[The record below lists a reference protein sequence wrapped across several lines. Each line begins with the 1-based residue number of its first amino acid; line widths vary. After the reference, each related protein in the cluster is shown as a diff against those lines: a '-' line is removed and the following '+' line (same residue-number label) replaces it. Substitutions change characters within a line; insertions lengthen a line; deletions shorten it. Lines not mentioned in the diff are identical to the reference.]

1 MADIADIGK
10 LALAVSGTAF
20 SLVGVVA
27 SVSWAVGKFTQK
39 IEQKNELLEAQ
50 RAQVDRLSLK
60 HDEGMAELRSRCAML
75 EKTVDTEKALRK
87 QEQQHSAQLEARVAY
102 DQEVM
107 RRLLDY
113 AFRIDCKCETLSK
126 NR

>member
-1 MADIADIGK
+1 MAEFAELGK

-50 RAQVDRLSLK
+50 RTQVDRLSIK
-60 HDEGMAELRSRCAML
+60 HDEGMAELRRRCADL
-75 EKTVDTEKALRK
+75 EKTVDTEKALRE
-87 QEQQHSAQLEARVAY
+87 QEQRHSAQLEARAEY

-113 AFRIDCKCETLSK
+113 AFRADCKCETLSK